1 MAWKGIDYDYKV
13 SVSMATDY
21 ISLDNFNDMANFRI
35 PNIVCNDK
43 AVKDLQEYLGDFL
56 DDIKANLNIRI
67 HPTRDYISVYMTM
80 CDGPDV
86 YMDKGFSFQ
95 LPMGVI
101 DKWDVP
107 HFGNYIFEMW
117 NAYVMAF
124 VDEDIELIVQTRDF
138 EGKPRFIFEEEDD
151 EEDVN
156 VLFRSMPWIV
166 PEEEE

>member
-21 ISLDNFNDMANFRI
+21 ISLNNFDDMANFRI
-35 PNIVCNDK
+35 PSIVKNDK

-67 HPTRDYISVYMTM
+67 HPTRDYISVYLTM

-101 DKWDVP
+101 DKWEVP
-107 HFGNYIFEMW
+107 QFGDYIFEMW

-124 VDEDIELIVQTRDF
+124 VDDD
-138 EGKPRFIFEEEDD
+138 KPTKPWPYNGEYIIPEEEEDT
-151 EEDVN
+151 N
-156 VLFRSMPWIV
+156 ALFRSGIWIV
-166 PEEEE
+166 PEEEDDEV

>member
-67 HPTRDYISVYMTM
+67 HPTRDYISVFLTM

-101 DKWDVP
+101 DKWDIP
-107 HFGNYIFEMW
+107 RFGNYIFGMW

-124 VDEDIELIVQTRDF
+124 VDEDKPTRPWPYF
-138 EGKPRFIFEEEDD
+138 GEYIIPEEE

-166 PEEEE
+166 PEEDE

>member
-1 MAWKGIDYDYKV
+1 MLYKGIDYDYKV

-35 PNIVCNDK
+35 PSIVSTDK

-67 HPTRDYISVYMTM
+67 HPTRDYISVFLTM

-107 HFGNYIFEMW
+107 RFGNYIFGMW
-117 NAYVMAF
+117 NAYMMAF
-124 VDEDIELIVQTRDF
+124 VGVDKVTEPWPYD
-138 EGKPRFIFEEEDD
+138 GKYFIPEEE

-166 PEEEE
+166 PEEDE